1 MSNNHTPDEQK
12 ELDSIQEQLDKAKA
26 ASQARSE
33 KVDDL
38 TIRFRELRRRNHFR
52 LMLEDL
58 FTVDDGGK

>member
-1 MSNNHTPDEQK
+1 MPTNHTPDDQRELEELQK
-12 ELDSIQEQLDKAKA
+12 NLDDVRA

-38 TIRFRELRRRNHFR
+38 TIRFRELRRKNHFR

-58 FTVDDGGK
+58 FNN